1 MRPARFGV
9 YVHFPYCLSKCHY
22 CDFASVAE
30 PRIPHRRYLAALLRE
45 LELRI
50 EERGPL
56 PAPVDSLYVGGGTPS
71 LWDPECLAR
80 LIEALRA
87 KLPFAPDA
95 ELTLEANPRAAE
107 ISSLSRL
114 RQAGIDRL
122 SFGVQSFHPRTLKAL
137 GRTHDGAEAVAAI
150 ERAKKAGFPRLS
162 VDLIFGAP
170 GQTPGQARADA
181 EKAVALGVDH
191 VSFYG
196 LTLEGLAIEVP
207 LAKLVRR
214 GRVKVPDDVAQEK
227 MGREVRAILEDAGLA
242 RYEISNFA
250 RPGQASRHNLLY
262 WHGGEYLALGCG
274 AHGFYAHGERAVRYG
289 NDRNPARYLEA
300 EEPTVEREHLT
311 RQERFAE
318 RLFLGLRLVQ
328 GLDLQTAAS
337 ETVGAIPASTEA
349 AIGPLVR
356 AGLLERE
363 GARLWCTERGLDFH
377 TELAAKLLPDA
388 PRRLEVVA

>member
-22 CDFASVAE
+22 CDFASVAQA
-30 PRIPHRRYLAALLRE
+30 RIPHRRYLAALLAE
-45 LELRI
+45 LDLRLA
-50 EERGPL
+50 ERGPP
-56 PAPVDSLYVGGGTPS
+56 PAPVDSVYVGGGTPS
-71 LWDPECLAR
+71 LWDPDCLAE
-80 LIEALRA
+80 LLETLRA

-95 ELTLEANPRAAE
+95 ELTLEANPRASE
-107 ISSLSRL
+107 IASLARV

-122 SFGVQSFHPRTLKAL
+122 SFGVQSFHPRTLQAL
-137 GRTHDGAEAVAAI
+137 GRTHDGAEAVAAV
-150 ERAKKAGFPRLS
+150 ERAKRAGFPRIS

-170 GQTPGQARADA
+170 GQTVAMAGADA
-181 EKAVALGVDH
+181 QRAVSLGVDH

-196 LTLEGLAIEVP
+196 LTLEGLAIDVP

-214 GRVKVPDDVAQEK
+214 GRVKVPDDGAQEE
-227 MGREVRAILEDAGLA
+227 MGRAVRAILEDAGLA

-274 AHGFYAHGERAVRYG
+274 AHGHYVRGGHAVRYG
-289 NDRNPARYLEA
+289 NDRTPARYLA
-300 EEPTVEREHLT
+300 ARDPTVEREELSPT
-311 RQERFAE
+311 DRFAE

-328 GLDLQTAAS
+328 GLDVRAAAAA
-337 ETVGAIPASTEA
+337 TVGAIPASTEA
-349 AIGPLVR
+349 AIAPLVR
-356 AGLLERE
+356 AGLLVRE
-363 GARLWCTERGLDFH
+363 DGRLCCTERGLDFH

>member
-45 LELRI
+45 LDLRL

-71 LWDPECLAR
+71 LWDPDCLAR

-107 ISSLSRL
+107 ISSLSAL

-122 SFGVQSFHPRTLKAL
+122 SFGVQSFHPRTLQAL

-150 ERAKKAGFPRLS
+150 ERAKRAGFPRLS

-214 GRVKVPDDVAQEK
+214 GRVKVPDDAAQET
-227 MGREVRAILEDAGLA
+227 MGRQVRAILEDAGLA

-274 AHGFYAHGERAVRYG
+274 AHGFYAHGDHAVRYG
-289 NDRNPARYLEA
+289 NDRNPARYLAA

-311 RQERFAE
+311 RMERFSE
-318 RLFLGLRLVQ
+318 RLFLGLRLVH
-328 GLDLQTAAS
+328 GLDLRAAAAA
-337 ETVGAIPASTEA
+337 TVGAIPVSTEA

-363 GARLWCTERGLDFH
+363 GPRLWCTERGLDFH